1 MDPTDQWALECY
13 SRLIRFLAALDVRS
27 HAVVKDAF
35 DMCVEGWILA
45 MVSIEK
51 VVPRLHFH
59 MEGSSWPPYLGLTN
73 ATHY

>member
-51 VVPRLHFH
+51 VVPWLHFH
-59 MEGSSWPPYLGLTN
+59 MEAHRGRNIWRLTN